1 MTANASMLPTTGSGP
16 LPPADESRGTRA
28 APHPGRRRSRRGWIL
43 SSALAW
49 LVALIF
55 MMPIIWTFLTALKPG
70 NEVFSSGLRPFGS
83 EILWSN
89 FAAAWTEIGF
99 GRLLANSVGVAAVT
113 TVLTL
118 AIATCT
124 AYAFSRLRF
133 RGRHG
138 LFVLFVLTLT
148 LPMEIAVVPLF
159 LGFNAVNL
167 LDTWTALILPSLF
180 GAFGA
185 FLLRQFMLQI
195 PGEIEDAAR
204 IDGASTPRI
213 LTTIIVPLV
222 RPALAVLTVFTFL
235 GSWNSFLWPLII
247 LNSMDKWTLPLGL
260 AGFTTQTGTQWE
272 LLMAACVLTLIPVI
286 VLVIVAQRQLVAA
299 IGAGAFGG
307 R

>member
-1 MTANASMLPTTGSGP
+1 
-16 LPPADESRGTRA
+16 
-28 APHPGRRRSRRGWIL
+28 
-43 SSALAW
+43 
-49 LVALIF
+49 
-55 MMPIIWTFLTALKPG
+55 KPG
-70 NEVFSSGLRPFGS
+70 NEVFSTGLRPFGA

-89 FAAAWTEIGF
+89 FADAWTEIGF
-99 GRLLANSVGVAAVT
+99 GRLLANSLTVAAIT

-118 AIATCT
+118 TVATCT
-124 AYAFSRLRF
+124 TSALSLLRF
-133 RGRHG
+133 RGRTG
-138 LFVLFVLTLT
+138 RFVLFVLTLT
-148 LPMEIAVVPLF
+148 LPMEIDVIPLF

-195 PGEIEDAAR
+195 PSEIEDAAR

-222 RPALAVLTVFTFL
+222 RPALSVLAIFTFL
-235 GSWNSFLWPLII
+235 ASWNSFLWPLII

-272 LLMAACVLTLIPVI
+272 LLMAACVLTILPVI
-286 VLVIVAQRQLVAA
+286 ILVAVAQRQLVAA
-299 IGAGAFGG
+299 IGA
-307 R
+307 